1 MTETDTYQRL
11 TNARPGRFVASRLG
25 LPKSTPLRRYEPGQS
40 LLPGPALIGAAPGG
54 RLRETVSAVLRDAGA
69 EIRPAAGDD
78 EERFGAIVFDAS
90 GIGRSEDLHELYA
103 FFHPLIRRVTDSGRV
118 LVLGTAPED
127 AGSPREAT
135 AQRALEGFT
144 RSIGKEVGR
153 GATVQLLY
161 VAPGAEAG
169 AESTLRFLLSAR
181 SAYVSGQVVRV
192 GAAGGAVVAPA
203 DWTRPLD
210 RQVAVVTGASRG
222 IGASIA
228 SVLARD
234 GAEVVLLDV
243 PAQGEALAATA
254 NSLGG
259 AALQLDITAEDA
271 PATLTSY
278 LRERH
283 GGADIVVHNA
293 GITRDKTLGRMAD
306 DVWDSVLAV
315 NLTIQERL
323 DDALLAD
330 DGGLRAG
337 GRIVSVSSM
346 NGIAG
351 QRGQANYA
359 TSKAGIIGMVQSL
372 APVLAERPGT
382 INAVAPG
389 FIETQMTASMPI
401 GTREAGR
408 RMNSLAQ
415 GGRPV
420 DVAETVAWLAAPA
433 SAGVNGNVVRVCGQS
448 LLGA

>member
-1 MTETDTYQRL
+1 MSETDTYQRI
-11 TNARPGRFVASRLG
+11 TNAQPGRFVARRLG
-25 LPKSTPLRRYEPGQS
+25 LPASTPLRRYEPGQA
-40 LLPGPALIGAAPGG
+40 LLPGPALVGAAPGG
-54 RLRETVSAVLRDAGA
+54 RLRETVADVLRGAGA
-69 EIRPAAGDD
+69 EVRPAAGDD
-78 EERFGAIVFDAS
+78 AERYGAVVFDAS
-90 GIGRSEDLHELYA
+90 GIKGSADLHELYA
-103 FFHPLIRRVTDSGRV
+103 FLHPVIRRMASCGRV

-127 AGSPREAT
+127 AASAAEAT
-135 AQRALEGFT
+135 AQRALEGFV
-144 RSIGKEVGR
+144 RSVGKEVGG
-153 GATVQLLY
+153 GATAQLLY
-161 VAPGAEAG
+161 VAPGAEG
-169 AESTLRFLLSAR
+169 NAESTVRFLLSAR

-192 GAAGGAVVAPA
+192 GKGAGAARAPE
-203 DWTRPLD
+203 DWERPLD
-210 RQVAVVTGASRG
+210 GQVAVVTGASRG

-234 GAEVVLLDV
+234 GAEVVLLDI
-243 PAQGEALAATA
+243 PAQGEALARAA
-254 NSLGG
+254 NELGG
-259 AALQLDITAEDA
+259 AALQLDITAGDA
-271 PATLTSY
+271 PETLASY

-293 GITRDKTLGRMAD
+293 GITRDKTLGRMTD
-306 DVWDSVLAV
+306 EVWDSVLAV
-315 NLTIQERL
+315 NLTSQERL
-323 DDALLAD
+323 NDALLAEG
-330 DGGLRAG
+330 GGLKPG

-359 TSKAGIIGMVQSL
+359 TSKAGIIGMVQAL
-372 APVLAERPGT
+372 APVLAQRPGT

-389 FIETQMTASMPI
+389 FIETQMTAAMPI

>member
-1 MTETDTYQRL
+1 MPETDTYQRL
-11 TNARPGRFVASRLG
+11 TNNQPGRFVARRLG
-25 LPKSTPLRRYEPGQS
+25 LPASMPLRRYEPGQP
-40 LLPGPALIGAAPGG
+40 LLAGPALVGGGG
-54 RLRETVSAVLRDAGA
+54 RLREPVADILRGAGA
-69 EIRPAAGDD
+69 EVRPAAG
-78 EERFGAIVFDAS
+78 EETERYGAVVFDAS
-90 GIGRSEDLHELYA
+90 GITRSEDLHELYA
-103 FFHPLIRRVTDSGRV
+103 FLHPVIRRVDASGRV

-127 AGSPREAT
+127 CSSPREST

-144 RSIGKEVGR
+144 RSVGKEVGH
-153 GATVQLLY
+153 GATAQLLY
-161 VAPGAEAG
+161 VAPGAEG
-169 AESTLRFLLSAR
+169 SFESTLRFLLSSR

-192 GAAGGAVVAPA
+192 GAGAAEAPA
-203 DWTRPLD
+203 DWTKPLAG
-210 RQVAVVTGASRG
+210 QVAVVTGASRG

-228 SVLARD
+228 EVLVRD

-243 PAQGEALAATA
+243 PAQGEALARTA
-254 NSLGG
+254 NRLGG
-259 AALQLDITAEDA
+259 AALQLDITADDA
-271 PATLTSY
+271 PGMLSSY
-278 LRERH
+278 LQERH
-283 GGADIVVHNA
+283 GGAHIVVHNA

-306 DVWDSVLAV
+306 DVWDSVIAV
-315 NLTIQERL
+315 NLTSQERL
-323 DDALLAD
+323 NDALLAEG
-330 DGGLRAG
+330 GGLRPG

-359 TSKAGIIGMVQSL
+359 TSKAGIIGMVQAL

-389 FIETQMTASMPI
+389 FIETQMTAAMPI

-420 DVAETVAWLAAPA
+420 DVAETVAWLAAPS
-433 SAGVNGNVVRVCGQS
+433 SAAVNGNVVRVCGQS